1 MKHIKTFVPI
11 TGLYGFVKTLYP
23 ETITVVYFDGNTST
37 KLNLEQSEY
46 NGKYILKFLAINDG
60 YYIVM
65 GAKSFQV
72 MIKGSI
78 PYYVFVYDVKNKN
91 PDSIPISVFTIDGR
105 NLTFNAEKIYNK
117 LYCFKADEID
127 SIGFVEIDKSKTVSP
142 FNMNNSKR
150 FNKYTFTSKIFNF
163 SIIPPNSSSFLSPM
177 SISSKT
183 TAPKITTTISNATL
197 NSRID

>member
-1 MKHIKTFVPI
+1 MKHIKTFIPI
-11 TGLYGFVKTLYP
+11 TGLYGFIKTQAP
-23 ETITVVYFDGNTST
+23 ETITVVYFNGENST

-65 GAKSFQV
+65 GEKSFQV
-72 MIKGSI
+72 MIKGAV
-78 PYYVFVYDVKNKN
+78 PYHVFVYDIKNKN
-91 PDSIPISVFTIDGR
+91 PDAIPISVFTVDGR
-105 NLTFNAEKIYNK
+105 NISFNAEKIYDK

-127 SIGFVEIDKSKTVSP
+127 SIGFIEIDKSKTVSP

-163 SIIPPNSSSFLSPM
+163 SITPPNSSSFLSP
-177 SISSKT
+177 SPINSKIITSEIVTSLNKT
-183 TAPKITTTISNATL
+183 TI
-197 NSRID
+197 NSSAN